1 MQLTAKQLFGS
12 GLSWRDIFTEIP
24 IKIHN
29 SALVTALMSEIDR
42 QVILDSVSATRL
54 RLNTMPF
61 LEKQLDLMGDC
72 IENLYMEV
80 QEMSKYERARAR
92 QEQLK
97 AAWLARRQEV
107 MPCFPSCF
115 LLAQLLWT
123 DQQLDNP
130 GMSSLVDSLFYCTW
144 YCCVAGVYLF
154 PVCLE

>member
-29 SALVTALMSEIDR
+29 SALVTALMAEIDR

-72 IENLYMEV
+72 IESLYMEV
-80 QEMSKYERARAR
+80 QDMSKYERARAR

-107 MPCFPSCF
+107 CLYMFHLRVPSYCFCGSGGPK
-115 LLAQLLWT
+115 
-123 DQQLDNP
+123 NV
-130 GMSSLVDSLFYCTW
+130 SLKYVS
-144 YCCVAGVYLF
+144 V
-154 PVCLE
+154 

>member
-29 SALVTALMSEIDR
+29 SALVTALMAEIDR

-80 QEMSKYERARAR
+80 QDMSKFERARAR

-107 MPCFPSCF
+107 SYTHDPIDTCSSIPSCASTF
-115 LLAQLLWT
+115 HVT
-123 DQQLDNP
+123 RNVI
-130 GMSSLVDSLFYCTW
+130 LVCPRRFCIFAFRTPRS
-144 YCCVAGVYLF
+144 
-154 PVCLE
+154 

>member
-29 SALVTALMSEIDR
+29 SALVTALMAEVDR

-72 IENLYMEV
+72 IESLYMEV
-80 QEMSKYERARAR
+80 QDMSKFERARAR

-107 MPCFPSCF
+107 CSIHSPC
-115 LLAQLLWT
+115 LLVPPLQ
-123 DQQLDNP
+123 
-130 GMSSLVDSLFYCTW
+130 G
-144 YCCVAGVYLF
+144 
-154 PVCLE
+154 

>member
-29 SALVTALMSEIDR
+29 SALVTALMAEIDR

-72 IENLYMEV
+72 IENLYIEV
-80 QEMSKYERARAR
+80 QDMSKYERARAR

-107 MPCFPSCF
+107 SLHTSSVCFSAF
-115 LLAQLLWT
+115 
-123 DQQLDNP
+123 
-130 GMSSLVDSLFYCTW
+130 
-144 YCCVAGVYLF
+144 
-154 PVCLE
+154 VCLLLEP